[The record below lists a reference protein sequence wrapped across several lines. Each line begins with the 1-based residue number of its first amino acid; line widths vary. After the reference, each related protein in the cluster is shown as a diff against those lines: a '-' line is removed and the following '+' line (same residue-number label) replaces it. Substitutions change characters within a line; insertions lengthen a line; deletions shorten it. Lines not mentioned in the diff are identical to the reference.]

1 MEAAYVLGF
10 TYQSRGVSRL
20 LILHSPHAVAAPAA
34 SLPVCALRPSR
45 GSGATFFLNSNT
57 TNSKQLSPSL
67 GGTGRAALTGGRPV
81 LTNLCYSCV
90 CAQAGIRTPLK
101 TKTLNNHNTSQWLSV
116 GGAAPWRRSSR
127 AFRPLPEGAREF
139 LKTQLSPLL
148 PALAGGAGAL
158 AGASA
163 LTITT

>member
-20 LILHSPHAVAAPAA
+20 LILHSPHAVVAPAA

-67 GGTGRAALTGGRPV
+67 GGTGRAPLTGGRPV

-90 CAQAGIRTPLK
+90 CARAGIRTPLK
-101 TKTLNNHNTSQWLSV
+101 PKTLNNHNTSKWRPFLGFS
-116 GGAAPWRRSSR
+116 APWRRSSR

-148 PALAGGAGAL
+148 PSRPGWCWRAG
-158 AGASA
+158 
-163 LTITT
+163 